1 MTIITSNIARM
12 QLYMRL
18 HLTQQALGVKNS
30 QLTNYHVKSITK
42 TLFLFMLIP
51 SLTRF

>member
-1 MTIITSNIARM
+1 M
-12 QLYMRL
+12 QLSMRL
-18 HLTQQALGVKNS
+18 HLTQQALGVINS
-30 QLTNYHVKSITK
+30 LLINYHVKFITK